1 MILERLEEGSME
13 IKGIDVSTWQGD
25 IDWAEVAGQGIQF
38 AILRASFGEEGV
50 DRKFEQNIQQAP
62 AAGIACGA
70 YHYCYAT
77 STQAAQKEAEHF
89 LEVIKPYQFPYPV
102 ALDLEDTAIA
112 ALGKNTATDI
122 AQTFLETVKNAGYY
136 VVLYSNLNWLVNYL
150 DMQRLSSYDVWLA
163 QWSSKPTYQG
173 DFGIWQY
180 TSEGEISGIDAPVD
194 RDLCYKEYP
203 SLIQSSGLNGFQQ
216 GGEGQ
221 PAPKPEKKTYTVK
234 KGDSL
239 SGIAQKFGISLQAL
253 LDANPQISDPSL
265 IYAGQVLTI
274 PDSAGGG
281 QQQPR
286 PEIGTYTVQSGDSM
300 SAIAQKLGV
309 SLQALLDAN
318 TQISDPNL
326 IYTGQVLVIPKQGD
340 GNHSPS
346 QKPEQKEYTVQKG
359 DTLGAIAQRFGVG
372 LPSLLQA
379 NPEITNP
386 NVIYIGQ
393 RITLPGTG
401 PSHNTQSQK
410 YTVKPGDTLSG
421 IAQKFGVG
429 LQSLRQANPQV
440 SDPNMIYPGQVL
452 TVPAR

>member
-1 MILERLEEGSME
+1 
-13 IKGIDVSTWQGD
+13 
-25 IDWAEVAGQGIQF
+25 
-38 AILRASFGEEGV
+38 
-50 DRKFEQNIQQAP
+50 
-62 AAGIACGA
+62 
-70 YHYCYAT
+70 
-77 STQAAQKEAEHF
+77 
-89 LEVIKPYQFPYPV
+89 
-102 ALDLEDTAIA
+102 
-112 ALGKNTATDI
+112 
-122 AQTFLETVKNAGYY
+122 
-136 VVLYSNLNWLVNYL
+136 
-150 DMQRLSSYDVWLA
+150 
-163 QWSSKPTYQG
+163 
-173 DFGIWQY
+173 
-180 TSEGEISGIDAPVD
+180 
-194 RDLCYKEYP
+194 
-203 SLIQSSGLNGFQQ
+203 
-216 GGEGQ
+216 
-221 PAPKPEKKTYTVK
+221 
-234 KGDSL
+234 
-239 SGIAQKFGISLQAL
+239 
-253 LDANPQISDPSL
+253 
-265 IYAGQVLTI
+265 
-274 PDSAGGG
+274 
-281 QQQPR
+281 
-286 PEIGTYTVQSGDSM
+286 M

-318 TQISDPNL
+318 PQISDPNL

>member
-62 AAGIACGA
+62 ASGIACGA

-112 ALGKNTATDI
+112 ALGKSAATDI

-203 SLIQSSGLNGFQQ
+203 SLIQSSGINGFQQ
-216 GGEGQ
+216 GGEEQ
-221 PAPKPEKKTYTVK
+221 PAPEPEKKTYTVK

-239 SGIAQKFGISLQAL
+239 SGIAQKLGVSLQAL
-253 LDANPQISDPSL
+253 LDANPQISNPS
-265 IYAGQVLTI
+265 
-274 PDSAGGG
+274 
-281 QQQPR
+281 
-286 PEIGTYTVQSGDSM
+286 
-300 SAIAQKLGV
+300 
-309 SLQALLDAN
+309 
-318 TQISDPNL
+318 L
-326 IYTGQVLVIPKQGD
+326 IYTGQVLVIPKQGN

-346 QKPEQKEYTVQKG
+346 QKPDQKEYTVQKG
-359 DTLGAIAQRFGVG
+359 DTLGAIAQRFGVS
-372 LPSLLQA
+372 LQSLLQA

-393 RITLPGTG
+393 KITLPGTG
-401 PSHNTQSQK
+401 SSHNAQSQK

-429 LQSLRQANPQV
+429 LQTLRQANPQV
-440 SDPNMIYPGQVL
+440 SDPNVIYPGQVL
-452 TVPAR
+452 TIPAR

>member
-216 GGEGQ
+216 GG
-221 PAPKPEKKTYTVK
+221 
-234 KGDSL
+234 
-239 SGIAQKFGISLQAL
+239 
-253 LDANPQISDPSL
+253 
-265 IYAGQVLTI
+265 
-274 PDSAGGG
+274 
-281 QQQPR
+281 
-286 PEIGTYTVQSGDSM
+286 
-300 SAIAQKLGV
+300 
-309 SLQALLDAN
+309 
-318 TQISDPNL
+318 
-326 IYTGQVLVIPKQGD
+326 
-340 GNHSPS
+340 
-346 QKPEQKEYTVQKG
+346 
-359 DTLGAIAQRFGVG
+359 
-372 LPSLLQA
+372 
-379 NPEITNP
+379 
-386 NVIYIGQ
+386 
-393 RITLPGTG
+393 
-401 PSHNTQSQK
+401 
-410 YTVKPGDTLSG
+410 
-421 IAQKFGVG
+421 
-429 LQSLRQANPQV
+429 
-440 SDPNMIYPGQVL
+440 
-452 TVPAR
+452 

>member
-112 ALGKNTATDI
+112 ALGKNITTDI

-136 VVLYSNLNWLVNYL
+136 VILYSNLNWLVNYL

-203 SLIQSSGLNGFQQ
+203 SLIQSSGLNGFRQ

-221 PAPKPEKKTYTVK
+221 PAPEPEKKT
-234 KGDSL
+234 
-239 SGIAQKFGISLQAL
+239 
-253 LDANPQISDPSL
+253 
-265 IYAGQVLTI
+265 
-274 PDSAGGG
+274 
-281 QQQPR
+281 
-286 PEIGTYTVQSGDSM
+286 
-300 SAIAQKLGV
+300 
-309 SLQALLDAN
+309 
-318 TQISDPNL
+318 
-326 IYTGQVLVIPKQGD
+326 
-340 GNHSPS
+340 
-346 QKPEQKEYTVQKG
+346 YTVQKG
-359 DTLGAIAQRFGVG
+359 DTLGAIAQRFGVS